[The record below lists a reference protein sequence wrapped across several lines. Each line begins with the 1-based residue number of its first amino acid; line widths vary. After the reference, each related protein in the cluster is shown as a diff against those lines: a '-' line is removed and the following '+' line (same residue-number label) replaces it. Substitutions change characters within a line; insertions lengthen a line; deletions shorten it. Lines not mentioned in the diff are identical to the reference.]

1 MSILRRNNVNVS
13 GSGVRPMIFLHGY
26 GCDQNM
32 WRFVTPAFAADYKIV
47 VYDLT
52 GSGQSDLSA
61 YDLAKYATL
70 QGHATDLLEICDALA
85 LPDAIVAGHSV
96 GATIAMLAANRAP
109 GRFSSLA
116 MVAPSP
122 CYIDDAGYT
131 GGFSREDID
140 GLLDFLDTNF
150 LGWSARMAPAIMG
163 IPDRPELA
171 EELTASFCRTDPA
184 IARHFAKV
192 TFLSDHRTDARHLA
206 LKTLILQC
214 GDDIVAPVAVGEWL
228 HRAIA
233 GSKMAV
239 MRATGHCPHLSAP
252 AETIAELRT
261 FLA

>member
-1 MSILRRNNVNVS
+1 MSILRRNNVNVA
-13 GSGVRPMIFLHGY
+13 GIGTTPMIFVHGY

-32 WRFVTPAFAADYKIV
+32 WRFVTPAFADHYKIV
-47 VYDLT
+47 LYDLT

-61 YDLAKYATL
+61 YDLAKYGTL
-70 QGHATDLLEICDALA
+70 MGHATDLLELCDALA

-109 GRFSSLA
+109 GRFRSLA

-122 CYIDDAGYT
+122 CYIDDGDYI

-140 GLLDFLDTNF
+140 GLLDFLDSNF
-150 LGWSARMAPAIMG
+150 LGWSAKMAPAIMG
-163 IPDRPELA
+163 VPDRPELA
-171 EELTASFCRTDPA
+171 EELTNNFCRTDPA
-184 IARHFAKV
+184 IAKHFAKV
-192 TFLSDHRTDARHLA
+192 TFLSDHRADARHLA

-214 GDDIVAPVAVGEWL
+214 RDDIVAPIAVGEWL

-233 GSKMAV
+233 SSKLVV
-239 MRATGHCPHLSAP
+239 MQATGHCPHLSAP

>member
-13 GSGVRPMIFLHGY
+13 GSVVRPMIFLHGY

-32 WRFVTPAFAADYKIV
+32 WRFVTPAFAADCKIV
-47 VYDLT
+47 LYDLT

-61 YDLAKYATL
+61 YDLAKYDTL
-70 QGHATDLLEICDALA
+70 MGHATDLLEICDALA
-85 LPDAIVAGHSV
+85 LSDAIVVGHSV

-109 GRFSSLA
+109 SRFSSLA

-122 CYIDDAGYT
+122 CYNDDAEYT

-140 GLLDFLDTNF
+140 GLLDFLDSNF
-150 LGWSARMAPAIMG
+150 LGWSAKMAPAIMG
-163 IPDRPELA
+163 TPDRPELA
-171 EELTASFCRTDPA
+171 EELTNSFCRTDPA

-192 TFLSDHRTDARHLA
+192 TFLSDHRADARHLA

-233 GSKMAV
+233 RSQLVV